1 MFHIYARFGLL
12 AFCFTSAV
20 MAIATPAMADD
31 VLFQL
36 DNDKVVDT
44 DRHYTNGVRFAY
56 TPTPNRKQPSQL
68 QLTGKTLARFA
79 YFKEPHHLRT
89 GWSFGQEMYT
99 PADVDTYTPDP
110 KDRPYAGW
118 TYFGITM
125 QDNTP
130 ASRLST
136 GFFANLDR
144 QDTMELDIGWI
155 GPKSKAGQTQ
165 NAIHRMLN
173 VPVSH
178 GWRSQIKDELGL
190 LGTRTIKL
198 RTKQKNILGF
208 QGDAIVHSTA
218 HLGNVKT
225 SISGGM
231 TYRFGEN
238 LKEDFGPIYGT
249 FAVPE
254 KAPNR
259 LTWSTFFGFEGRA
272 VARDIFL
279 DGNTFKNS
287 TNVKK
292 NPLVLETRLGITSHI
307 PLDSIYIKGV
317 RLSLSMVNRTRE
329 FKGQDKSDRYGSMQ
343 ASFNF

>member
-1 MFHIYARFGLL
+1 MFHIYTRFGLL
-12 AFCFTSAV
+12 AFCLTSWLG
-20 MAIATPAMADD
+20 TSSAMADA

-56 TPTPNRKQPSQL
+56 TPTPDKDKPSQL
-68 QLTGKTLARFA
+68 QITGQALARFA
-79 YFKEPHHLRT
+79 YFKEPHQLRT

-99 PADVDTYTPDP
+99 PEDVETYTPDP
-110 KDRPYAGW
+110 TDRPYAGW

-125 QDNTP
+125 QNNIP
-130 ASRLST
+130 ASTLAT
-136 GFFANLDR
+136 GFFAGLDR

-155 GPKSKAGQTQ
+155 GPKAKAGQVQ
-165 NAIHRMLN
+165 NSIHRMLN

-198 RTKQKNILGF
+198 RTKQTDLFGF
-208 QGDAIVHSTA
+208 KGDSIIHTTA

-225 SISGGM
+225 SLSGGM
-231 TYRFGEN
+231 TIRFGGN
-238 LKEDFGPIYGT
+238 LKEDFGPVYGT
-249 FAVPE
+249 FAVPQ
-254 KAPNR
+254 KAPKH
-259 LTWSTFFGFEGRA
+259 LTWSTFLGFEGKA

-279 DGNTFKNS
+279 DGNTFKDGPD
-287 TNVKK
+287 VKK
-292 NPLVLETRLGITSHI
+292 KPLVLEARLGISSHI
-307 PLDSIYIKGV
+307 PFNNIYIKGV

-329 FKGQDKSDRYGSMQ
+329 FKAQDKSDRYGSVQ